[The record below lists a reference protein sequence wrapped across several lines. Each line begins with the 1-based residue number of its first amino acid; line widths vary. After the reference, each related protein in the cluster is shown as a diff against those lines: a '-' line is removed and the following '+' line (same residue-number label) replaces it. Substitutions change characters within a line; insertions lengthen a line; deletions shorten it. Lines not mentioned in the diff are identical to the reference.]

1 MSEISNR
8 CRINAYMSKTNYKYI
23 DELMETHKLFSKR
36 LSKGLI
42 LDLAISNLF
51 ASLDVGETLE
61 SIAIQHLERVGDENI
76 ETLNPEGDA
85 DGF

>member
-61 SIAIQHLERVGDENI
+61 SIAIQHLERVGDESI

>member
-23 DELMETHKLFSKR
+23 DELIQTHKLFSKR

-76 ETLNPEGDA
+76 EALNPEGDA

>member
-1 MSEISNR
+1 
-8 CRINAYMSKTNYKYI
+8 MSKTNYKYI

-42 LDLAISNLF
+42 LDLSMSNLF
-51 ASLDVGETLE
+51 ASWDVGETLE
-61 SIAIQHLERVGDENI
+61 SIAIQHLERVGDESI

-85 DGF
+85 DGFWTLWHTWWRWLL